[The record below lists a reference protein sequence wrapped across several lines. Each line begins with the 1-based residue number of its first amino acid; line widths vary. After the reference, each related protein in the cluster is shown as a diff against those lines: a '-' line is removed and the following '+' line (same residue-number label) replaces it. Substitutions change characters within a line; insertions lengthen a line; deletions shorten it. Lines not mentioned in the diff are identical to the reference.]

1 MNHLGKE
8 NSFSFQRTIH
18 ALNEGLKLIIRGGII
33 MEKNNIT
40 PISCY
45 SDSLV
50 YEELNKEELKEAG
63 GVIDY
68 VGDEIVD
75 CDIYKDY
82 DNKKRRSWFKYLMF
96 LFLVLSFLIIV
107 VIGSMRLSTK
117 DHGVMEQLQGVYMVN
132 EGSKNGV

>member
-1 MNHLGKE
+1 
-8 NSFSFQRTIH
+8 
-18 ALNEGLKLIIRGGII
+18 

-63 GVIDY
+63 VVIDY
-68 VGDEIVD
+68 VGDEVVD

-132 EGSKNGV
+132 EGSKKWCLVFDWSPFLDFVGICMYI

>member
-1 MNHLGKE
+1 MIFCINIG
-8 NSFSFQRTIH
+8 
-18 ALNEGLKLIIRGGII
+18 RG
-33 MEKNNIT
+33 
-40 PISCY
+40 
-45 SDSLV
+45 
-50 YEELNKEELKEAG
+50 
-63 GVIDY
+63 
-68 VGDEIVD
+68 
-75 CDIYKDY
+75 YKDY

>member
-1 MNHLGKE
+1 
-8 NSFSFQRTIH
+8 
-18 ALNEGLKLIIRGGII
+18 

-63 GVIDY
+63 VVIDY
-68 VGDEIVD
+68 VGDEVVD

-82 DNKKRRSWFKYLMF
+82 DNKKRR
-96 LFLVLSFLIIV
+96 
-107 VIGSMRLSTK
+107 
-117 DHGVMEQLQGVYMVN
+117 
-132 EGSKNGV
+132 

>member
-63 GVIDY
+63 VVIDY
-68 VGDEIVD
+68 VGDEVVD

>member
-63 GVIDY
+63 VVIEY
-68 VGDEIVD
+68 VGDEVVD

>member
-1 MNHLGKE
+1 
-8 NSFSFQRTIH
+8 
-18 ALNEGLKLIIRGGII
+18 

-63 GVIDY
+63 VVIDY
-68 VGDEIVD
+68 VGDEVVD

-96 LFLVLSFLIIV
+96 LFLVLHLLYLDFVILLLDFPYGNSFHLIYLV
-107 VIGSMRLSTK
+107 
-117 DHGVMEQLQGVYMVN
+117 
-132 EGSKNGV
+132 

>member
-1 MNHLGKE
+1 
-8 NSFSFQRTIH
+8 
-18 ALNEGLKLIIRGGII
+18 

-45 SDSLV
+45 GDSLV

-63 GVIDY
+63 VVIDY
-68 VGDEIVD
+68 EGDEVVD
-75 CDIYKDY
+75 CDIFKDHN
-82 DNKKRRSWFKYLMF
+82 DHKKRRWWFKYLMF
-96 LFLVLSFLIIV
+96 LFLVLSFLMIV

-117 DHGVMEQLQGVYMVN
+117 DHDFMEQLQGVYMVN

>member
-1 MNHLGKE
+1 
-8 NSFSFQRTIH
+8 
-18 ALNEGLKLIIRGGII
+18 

-63 GVIDY
+63 VVIDY
-68 VGDEIVD
+68 VGDEVVD

-107 VIGSMRLSTK
+107 VIGSIRLSTK

>member
-1 MNHLGKE
+1 
-8 NSFSFQRTIH
+8 
-18 ALNEGLKLIIRGGII
+18 

-63 GVIDY
+63 VVIDY
-68 VGDEIVD
+68 VGDEVVD

-82 DNKKRRSWFKYLMF
+82 DNNYYGETFKGQVYIFNFAKNEFEEVSNLEEGLKLNNPKDYLNENNKLDMK
-96 LFLVLSFLIIV
+96 LECDDEIDAYYPTIAIEGV
-107 VIGSMRLSTK
+107 V
-117 DHGVMEQLQGVYMVN
+117 
-132 EGSKNGV
+132 KNAKN

>member
-45 SDSLV
+45 GDSLV

-63 GVIDY
+63 VVIDY
-68 VGDEIVD
+68 VGDEVVD

-107 VIGSMRLSTK
+107 VIGSMRLSMK

-132 EGSKNGV
+132 EGSKKGV